1 MPLGLSISLNLYWE
15 DVTDVMDFD
24 RASLL
29 DYPIYKLQG
38 KRVFVRADLNDPADS
53 EGNLTGDMRL
63 RAVAPTLAYLCAA
76 KAKVILASHFGR
88 PKNKESNF
96 SLKGVRKKLSGM
108 LNFNINFIAEC
119 AGRELE
125 DFVSNDLKNG
135 EILLIENL
143 RFCPGETKNDM
154 QYARYLAS
162 LSDMFVQ
169 EAFGACHREHASM
182 VSVPKL
188 LPSFAGFLLEKE
200 VTALSKL
207 TKSPERP
214 FLLILGGKKVSDKIK
229 LINNLIEK
237 VDAICIGGGMAFAF
251 LKASGY
257 DVGKSYVEEAID
269 DVARQILYKAGELG
283 KKIILPVDI
292 MVAKDILS
300 GSECKLVDA
309 FRIPSDWYGVDI
321 GPNTLE
327 LFKEEIFKAKTIL
340 WNGPMGVFEIPEFS
354 WGSRALALAVA
365 ISEAVSVCGG
375 GDTSDVLR
383 LTNMV
388 NYFSHVSTGG
398 GAALKFLE
406 GEKLPGIDALPKI
419 M

>member
-1 MPLGLSISLNLYWE
+1 MTG
-15 DVTDVMDFD
+15 FD

-29 DYPIYKLQG
+29 DYPIYKLRG

-53 EGNLTGDMRL
+53 DGNLTGDMRL
-63 RAVAPTLAYLCAA
+63 RAVVPTLAYLCAA

-96 SLKGVRKKLSGM
+96 SLKGVRKKLSEM

-119 AGRELE
+119 NGKELE
-125 DFVSNDLKNG
+125 DFIANDLKDG

-162 LSDMFVQ
+162 LADMFVQ
-169 EAFGACHREHASM
+169 EAFGACHREHASIA
-182 VSVPKL
+182 SVPKL

-200 VTALSKL
+200 VVALSKIL
-207 TKSPERP
+207 KSPERP

-229 LINNLIEK
+229 LINNMIEK
-237 VDAICIGGGMAFAF
+237 VDAICVGGGMAFAF
-251 LKASGY
+251 LRANGY
-257 DVGKSYVEEAID
+257 DVGKSFVEESID
-269 DVARQILYKAGELG
+269 DVARQILYKAGEMG
-283 KKIILPVDI
+283 KKIILPVDVL
-292 MVAKDILS
+292 VAKDILS
-300 GSECKLVDA
+300 GSECRLVDA
-309 FRIPSDWYGVDI
+309 HRIPADWYGVDI
-321 GPNTLE
+321 GPKTLE
-327 LFKEEIFKAKTIL
+327 IFKEEILRAKTIL
-340 WNGPMGVFEIPEFS
+340 WNGPMGVFEFPEFS

-365 ISEAVSVCGG
+365 LSDAISVCGG
-375 GDTSDVLR
+375 GDTADVLR

-406 GEKLPGIDALPKI
+406 GEKLTGIDVLPKI
-419 M
+419 L